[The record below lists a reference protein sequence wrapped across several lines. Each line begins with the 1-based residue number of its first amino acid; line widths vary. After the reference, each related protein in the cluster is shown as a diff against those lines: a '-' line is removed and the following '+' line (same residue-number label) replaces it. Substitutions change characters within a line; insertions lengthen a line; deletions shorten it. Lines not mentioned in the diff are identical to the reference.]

1 MMAPM
6 PHDVFRRAAAAY
18 PALDGLPTPLRDRF
32 DAEARVLTAPV
43 GTVLFQPGSPC
54 QAFPLVLEGA
64 VRVARI
70 AESGREIV
78 LYRVVPGEPCV
89 VTTHCLVGHGDYPAR
104 GTVETPFT
112 AVAVPSPLFDALLAG
127 HAPFR
132 AALVAHF
139 AERVMTLMTLVEE
152 VAFGRLDARLGTV
165 LAARG
170 PEVRTTHQ
178 ALAEELG
185 SVREAVSRLLKQFE
199 NHGWIRL
206 GRERIAV
213 IDADSL
219 RTVGRAPEGRRLV

>member
-6 PHDVFRRAAAAY
+6 PDDVYRRAAAAY
-18 PALDGLPTPLRDRF
+18 AALDGLPASLRGRF
-32 DAEARVLTAPV
+32 TAEARILTAPV
-43 GTVLFQPGSPC
+43 GTVLFEPGSPC

-64 VRVARI
+64 VRVARL

-104 GTVETPFT
+104 GTVETPLT

-132 AALVAHF
+132 TALMTHF

-152 VAFGRLDARLGTV
+152 IAFGRLDARLGAV
-165 LAARG
+165 LASRG
-170 PEVRTTHQ
+170 PEVRITHQ

-185 SVREAVSRLLKQFE
+185 SVREAISRLLKQFE
-199 NHGWIRL
+199 SHGWIRL
-206 GRERIAV
+206 GRERIDV
-213 IDADSL
+213 VDANSL
-219 RTVGRAPEGRRLV
+219 RTAGRAQ